1 MMGILNTI
9 GKVQVLETSYNTFRG
24 CRNLTNLAE
33 KGDRDMYVT
42 EYLYLLEK

>member
-1 MMGILNTI
+1 MTEMLQKM

-24 CRNLTNLAE
+24 CKNLLELAQQ
-33 KGDRDMYVT
+33 GMRDIHIK

>member
-1 MMGILNTI
+1 MKDMLKKI
-9 GKVQVLETSYNTFRG
+9 GKVQILETTYNTFRG

-33 KGDRDMYVT
+33 KGNRDIHVT